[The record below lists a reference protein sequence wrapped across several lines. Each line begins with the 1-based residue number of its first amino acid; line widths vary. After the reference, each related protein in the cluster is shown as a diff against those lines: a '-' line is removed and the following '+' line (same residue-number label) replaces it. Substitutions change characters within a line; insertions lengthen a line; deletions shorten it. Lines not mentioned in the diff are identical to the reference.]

1 MRQTPP
7 EVDDEGR
14 CPGYVC
20 STTESL
26 TFVNVTLDDAG
37 TYTCVASIGLRLPAA
52 DNAVLMPPYFLNV
65 TESK

>member
-14 CPGYVC
+14 CPDYVC

-26 TFVNVTLDDAG
+26 TIMNVTVDDAG
-37 TYTCVASIGLRLPAA
+37 TYTCAASIGLRLPAA
-52 DNAVLMPPYFLNV
+52 VVAVPEEPYSLNV
-65 TESK
+65 TESE